1 MGTRSAIAVAH
12 GDVIKAVYCHWD
24 GYLEHNGRI
33 LQKHYPSHLANQLV
47 AMGDISSLRP
57 EIGEKHAFS
66 RMDTLN
72 EAGITMSAED
82 YETAYGNMTTFYAR
96 DRGEDPADWSV
107 FNSREDFV
115 SEMGHRGCE
124 YLYLMDGGVWY
135 VSTGDEFQRLETAL
149 ESIKENEN
157 A

>member
-47 AMGDISSLRP
+47 SMGDISSLRP
-57 EIGEKHAFS
+57 EIGEKHPFS
-66 RMDTLN
+66 PHSSKMSMD
-72 EAGITMSAED
+72 EYDAR
-82 YETAYGNMTTFYAR
+82 YGNMTTFYAR
-96 DRGEDPADWSV
+96 DRGEDGADWSV

-115 SEMGHRGCE
+115 SEMSHRDCE

>member
-12 GDVIKAVYCHWD
+12 GDVIKAIYCHWD
-24 GYLEHNGRI
+24 GYLAHNGYI

-47 AMGDISSLRP
+47 SMGDISRLGS

-66 RMDTLN
+66 AAVAKMKTYQYDEL
-72 EAGITMSAED
+72 
-82 YETAYGNMTTFYAR
+82 YGNMTTFYGR
-96 DRGEDPADWSV
+96 DRGEDGADWSV

-115 SEMGHRGCE
+115 SEMSHRGCE

-135 VSTGDEFQRLETAL
+135 VSTGTEFQRLETAL
-149 ESIKENEN
+149 EFIKENKN

>member
-33 LQKHYPSHLANQLV
+33 LQAHYPSHLANQLV
-47 AMGDISSLRP
+47 SMGDISSLRP

-66 RMDTLN
+66 P
-72 EAGITMSAED
+72 AIAKMSIDEYNAL
-82 YETAYGNMTTFYAR
+82 YGNMTTFYAR
-96 DRGEDPADWSV
+96 DRGEDGADWSV

-115 SEMGHRGCE
+115 SEMGHRGCV

-135 VSTGDEFQRLETAL
+135 VSTGTEFQRLETAL